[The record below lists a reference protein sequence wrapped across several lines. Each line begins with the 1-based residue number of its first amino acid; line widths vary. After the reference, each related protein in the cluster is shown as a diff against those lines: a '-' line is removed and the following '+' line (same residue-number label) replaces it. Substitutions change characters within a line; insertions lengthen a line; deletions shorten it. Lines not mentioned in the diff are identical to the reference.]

1 MEYDIINT
9 TNGND
14 IIGSTYADIYIKYD
28 KKVKPSVE
36 KTEQKQKV
44 EVPKQSDSAE
54 GIWTSPSDLLIGII
68 QMKPPFTSKIIK
80 SKTHE
85 GIISIGNDVLQKE
98 YEEFLISLKNL
109 LRENDDC
116 WKFVLMNEK
125 EEIVKKVKIKY
136 QNIFKT
142 KSALMTKEIENFY
155 ESSLKEL
162 EENVKKEVETVLS
175 SVYANII
182 SHLNNQIHLKLRK
195 ERKKLEDTLNKKY
208 FTEIK
213 KIKRY
218 YALLLRNEHERSNQ
232 LTNYALRER
241 NNAVDMFYKQ
251 ILCERLTSSIY
262 VLCTER
268 KKCKIKNIILEKYH
282 SAEINEV
289 VEKIKQKRDLLQSL
303 KEKDVCILDINRDW
317 EEKIKKVLQLF
328 LKFISFALKLLPEQ
342 TTFLLQLEKLVQLQL
357 DDIKESH
364 RSQSSILVEES
375 NVFKFEQ
382 SGPSDEICT
391 KEPFVI
397 EGDTSDTPPI
407 VYGSRETIPADVD
420 LPYFRLQRQFIYAKC
435 HGFEEIKK
443 FLDSQR
449 CKCRTPVEPQ
459 PEMSPTT
466 SKVQS
471 VQSSTSESS
480 DESFLFENFH
490 RLPDCPVRKCADNT
504 LVNYFPYLNSY
515 FDFSE
520 ENFRRVEAI
529 FGVPSQKEPKENL
542 LDAKEIANSEL
553 PFAEIKENYHNIETQ
568 CSSDED
574 VRHDPPCPCLYNLLK
589 ERAGNDAVNIFFAKS
604 VGDTCIKRQKML
616 KEITKKYPKLKK
628 VFAEHDIDLETY
640 V

>member
-9 TNGND
+9 TSGID

-28 KKVKPSVE
+28 KKVKPRVE
-36 KTEQKQKV
+36 KTEQKVK
-44 EVPKQSDSAE
+44 VPKQSDSAE
-54 GIWTSPSDLLIGII
+54 EIWTSPSDLLIGKI
-68 QMKPPFTSKIIK
+68 QMQPPFTSKIIK

-85 GIISIGNDVLQKE
+85 GIIHIGDDVLQKE
-98 YEEFLISLKNL
+98 YEEFLLSLKKL

-116 WKFVLMNEK
+116 WKFVLMNES
-125 EEIVKKVKIKY
+125 EEIYKRVKIKY

-142 KSALMTKEIENFY
+142 KSALMTKEMYIFY
-155 ESSLKEL
+155 ENTLKEL
-162 EENVKKEVETVLS
+162 EEHVKNEVETVLT
-175 SVYANII
+175 SVYAKII
-182 SHLNNQIHLKLRK
+182 SYLNDQIYLKLRK

-208 FTEIK
+208 LTEIK

-218 YALLLRNEHERSNQ
+218 YALLLRNEHEKSNQ
-232 LTNYALRER
+232 LTNYALRKR
-241 NNAVDMFYKQ
+241 NNAIEMFYKQ
-251 ILCERLTSSIY
+251 IICERLTSSIY

-268 KKCKIKNIILEKYH
+268 KKCKIKNIIIEKYH
-282 SAEINEV
+282 TAEINKV
-289 VEKIKQKRDLLQSL
+289 VEKIKQKTDLLQSL
-303 KEKDVCILDINRDW
+303 KEKDVCILDINKDW
-317 EEKIKKVLQLF
+317 EGKIKKVLQLF

-357 DDIKESH
+357 EDVKESDK
-364 RSQSSILVEES
+364 SNSSILVEES

-382 SGPSDEICT
+382 SGPSVEICT

-407 VYGSRETIPADVD
+407 VYGSRETIPLDVD

-449 CKCRTPVEPQ
+449 CKCREQPEPQ
-459 PEMSPTT
+459 PVMSSTT

-471 VQSSTSESS
+471 VKSSTSESS
-480 DESFLFENFH
+480 DESFLFEDFH
-490 RLPDCPVRKCADNT
+490 RLPDCPVQKCT
-504 LVNYFPYLNSY
+504 GSLLTNYFPYLNSY
-515 FDFSE
+515 FDFTE

-529 FGVPSQKEPKENL
+529 FGTPYKKEGKETL
-542 LDAKEIANSEL
+542 LDAKDIVNSEL
-553 PFAEIKENYHNIETQ
+553 PFAETKEKFHNIETQ

-574 VRHDPPCPCLYNLLK
+574 VRYDPPCPCLHNMLK
-589 ERAGNDAVNIFFAKS
+589 ASTGNETVSDFFQKS

-616 KEITKKYPKLKK
+616 KEIAKRYPKLKK
-628 VFAEHDIDLETY
+628 IFAEHGIDLETY